1 MIDLDYAIKNF
12 EKYVSN
18 YDVNDEK
25 VKLKITHTYGVMNI
39 SEYIAKDLKLSNED
53 IQLAKLIGILHD
65 IGRFEQLKKFDN
77 FNDGLNNVDHAKM
90 GVEILFDDNNFIR
103 EFVIDDKYDDI
114 IFKAI
119 MNHNKYKIEDGLE
132 DKELLH
138 AKIIR
143 DADKT
148 DNFRVKEQE
157 DIKNIFNFNQENL
170 ENDYI
175 SEEIYNDYMNNKVV
189 LYSKR
194 KTNLDIWVSHLAY
207 IFDYN
212 FNSGL
217 RYIYENDYIN
227 KIVDKL
233 EIKIIDIKIQIENI
247 RKHSN
252 EYIIQKIKEEK

>member
-18 YDVNDEK
+18 YDLLDEK
-25 VKLKITHTYGVMNI
+25 VKLKIKHTYGVMKI
-39 SEYIAKDLKLSNED
+39 SKYIADDLKLSSED
-53 IQLAKLIGILHD
+53 VDLAQLIGLLHD
-65 IGRFEQLKKFDN
+65 IGRFEQLKRFN
-77 FNDGLNNVDHAKM
+77 SFNDRLNNVDHGKM
-90 GVEILFDDNNFIR
+90 GVDILFENNFIR
-103 EFVIDDKYDDI
+103 EFVKDDKYDDV

-148 DNFRVKEQE
+148 DNYRVAEQE
-157 DIKNIFNFNQENL
+157 DTLNVFNFKQENL

-175 SEEIYNDYMNNKVV
+175 SEDIYSDYMNNEII

-207 IFDYN
+207 MFDFN

-217 RYIYENDYIN
+217 RYINKNDYIN

-233 EIKIIDIKIQIENI
+233 KIKNDSTKVQIENI
-247 RKHSN
+247 RNHSN
-252 EYIIQKIKEEK
+252 EYVKQKIK

>member
-1 MIDLDYAIKNF
+1 MIDLEYAIKKF
-12 EKYVSN
+12 GKYVSN
-18 YDVNDEK
+18 YDINDEK

-39 SEYIAKDLKLSNED
+39 SEYISKDLELSSED
-53 IQLAKLIGILHD
+53 IELAKLIGLLHD

-77 FNDGLNNVDHAKM
+77 FNDSLNNVDHAKM
-90 GVEILFDDNNFIR
+90 GVDILFKNNFIR
-103 EFVIDDKYDDI
+103 EFILDDKYDNVI
-114 IFKAI
+114 YKAI
-119 MNHNKYKIEDGLE
+119 YNHNKYKIEDVLE
-132 DKELLH
+132 AKELLH
-138 AKIIR
+138 SKIIR

-157 DIKNIFNFNQENL
+157 DAKNIFNFNQENL

-175 SEEIYNDYMNNKVV
+175 SEEIYNDYMDNKVV

-194 KTNLDIWVSHLAY
+194 KTSLDIWVSHLAY
-207 IFDYN
+207 IFDFN

-217 RYIYENDYIN
+217 KYIYEKDYIN

-233 EIKIIDIKIQIENI
+233 DIHNIDIKIQIENI

-252 EYIIQKIKEEK
+252 EYIKQKFNI

>member
-1 MIDLDYAIKNF
+1 MIDTEYAIKSF

-18 YDVNDEK
+18 YDTENEK
-25 VKLKITHTYGVMNI
+25 VKLKIVHTYGVMDL
-39 SEYIAKDLKLSNED
+39 SEYIAKELILSEED
-53 IQLAKLIGILHD
+53 IKLAKLIGLLHD

-77 FNDGLNNVDHAKM
+77 FYDSLNNVDHAKM
-90 GVEILFDDNNFIR
+90 GVEILFDNNNFIR
-103 EFVIDDKYDDI
+103 EFIVDDKYDNL

-119 MNHNKYKIEDGLE
+119 INHNKYKIEDGLD
-132 DKELLH
+132 DKELLY

-157 DIKNIFNFNQENL
+157 NVKSIFDFDKKQL
-170 ENDYI
+170 EEGCI
-175 SEEIYNDYMNNKVV
+175 SEEIYNEFMNNEVV

-194 KTNLDIWVSHLAY
+194 KTSLDIWVSHLAY

-212 FNSGL
+212 FNPGL
-217 RYIYENDYIN
+217 KYIYENDYIN
-227 KIVDKL
+227 KIVNKL
-233 EIKIIDIKIQIENI
+233 EIKKESTKIQIENI

-252 EYIIQKIKEEK
+252 EYLKQKLS